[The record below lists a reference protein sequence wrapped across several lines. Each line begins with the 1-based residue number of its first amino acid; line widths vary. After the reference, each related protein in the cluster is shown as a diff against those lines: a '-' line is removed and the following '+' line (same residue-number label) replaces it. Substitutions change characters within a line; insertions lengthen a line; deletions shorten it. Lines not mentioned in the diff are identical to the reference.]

1 MASAA
6 ANTSRRSSAFGGVTD
21 MARSATHNT
30 IGKATKGV
38 TGGIKGAGRVATS
51 GVRGSVNVAK
61 TGVKG
66 ATSIAKTGA

>member
-1 MASAA
+1 MASS
-6 ANTSRRSSAFGGVTD
+6 NNRRASAFGGVTD

-30 IGKATKGV
+30 FGKATKGV

-51 GVRGSVNVAK
+51 GVRGSVHVAK